1 MKNTKKVLF
10 ALLGLA
16 FGGGLGVIL
25 AMHTDTAG
33 ELALSMLL
41 LFAAGYTQL
50 ILHEAGHL
58 IAGLLSGYSFVSF
71 RIGSLT
77 LIKSRGRFRL
87 ARYRLAGTGG
97 QCLMAP
103 PPLRNGDYPAMLYHL
118 GGVIMNLLCAALAAL
133 MLLWRGYS
141 AWWLGTLVIGLV
153 MACTNGIPLKT
164 AAVDN
169 DGRNAL
175 RGRREPDVRLG
186 FYRQLQVNRG
196 QADGMRLRDMP
207 ADWFECA
214 PGQEHERG
222 YLRFQYL
229 LDSGAYADA
238 RQYGARLLDCP
249 MPGLHRA
256 LLENDLR
263 CLALLAGETPAVPDK
278 VTRQLWKSMAATPS
292 MLRGNYMAAL
302 LWEHDTA
309 KAEKLKAQF
318 NKTLETY
325 PYPGDI
331 ATDAELIR
339 KAQEKLK
346 EGRDKA

>member
-1 MKNTKKVLF
+1 MKKIKK
-10 ALLGLA
+10 LLPFVIGIA
-16 FGGGLGVIL
+16 GGGAIGGLMAAKADTLPQLAL
-25 AMHTDTAG
+25 AM
-33 ELALSMLL
+33 ALFFLSVY
-41 LFAAGYTQL
+41 AQL

-58 IAGLLSGYSFVSF
+58 SAGLLSGYSFVSF

-164 AAVDN
+164 VAVDN

-175 RGRREPDVRLG
+175 RGRREPDVRMG

-256 LLENDLR
+256 LLGAAGRRDASGAGQGHPP
-263 CLALLAGETPAVPDK
+263 ALEIHGGHALHAAGK
-278 VTRQLWKSMAATPS
+278 LYGR
-292 MLRGNYMAAL
+292 AAL
-302 LWEHDTA
+302 GA
-309 KAEKLKAQF
+309 
-318 NKTLETY
+318 
-325 PYPGDI
+325 
-331 ATDAELIR
+331 
-339 KAQEKLK
+339 
-346 EGRDKA
+346 